1 MLPPHHSPLAPYS
14 PRSVN
19 TVLLPSANCLTCSWC
34 IRWCG
39 IAVVG
44 VVLAPGVAPV
54 VVAVAG
60 VGPVVSVVAG
70 GRGGG
75 GGGRGGGLGAVGGG
89 VPDSSNPG
97 ADPGLPDAPGPQAGE
112 NVVSG
117 ESYTGRSALCHHVLT
132 MNLM

>member
-1 MLPPHHSPLAPYS
+1 MVRDRGGWGGAGARGGARGRGRGRGG
-14 PRSVN
+14 PR
-19 TVLLPSANCLTCSWC
+19 
-34 IRWCG
+34 
-39 IAVVG
+39 
-44 VVLAPGVAPV
+44 
-54 VVAVAG
+54 G
-60 VGPVVSVVAG
+60 VGGRG